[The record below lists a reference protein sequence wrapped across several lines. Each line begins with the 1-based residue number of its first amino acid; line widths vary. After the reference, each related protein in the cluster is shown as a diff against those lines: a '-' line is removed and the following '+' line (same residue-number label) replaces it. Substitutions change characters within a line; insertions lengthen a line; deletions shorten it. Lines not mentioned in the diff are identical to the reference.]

1 MAAKS
6 CQEGHP
12 AEAFGWAA
20 RDQSGVLSPFKFS
33 RRFHLLSLNCFFG
46 LCFLSPPIDHSIPMN
61 ISRFMNCI
69 KKEFLLQ
76 GNRREGRRNQ
86 GAVLWNMSLGPS
98 YDQE

>member
-1 MAAKS
+1 MGSKRPLRGPLS
-6 CQEGHP
+6 FQILSEVP
-12 AEAFGWAA
+12 SLISELLFWA
-20 RDQSGVLSPFKFS
+20 L
-33 RRFHLLSLNCFFG
+33 
-46 LCFLSPPIDHSIPMN
+46 FLSPPIDHSIPMN

-76 GNRREGRRNQ
+76 GNRREGRRIQ